1 MPLNKAVDKAVDVC
15 IERGVLKKFFTKIKT
30 EMTGMPISIF
40 EYNEKEELKKEYR
53 HGKRDGERCGERRGI
68 RKGRKDGI
76 AIGESRG
83 KIIGLAQGISQ
94 SLINILGSY
103 GNVPDELKAAIS
115 VQKDINVL
123 NSWQKTALEVSD
135 VGEFRQR
142 TNL

>member
-1 MPLNKAVDKAVDVC
+1 
-15 IERGVLKKFFTKIKT
+15 
-30 EMTGMPISIF
+30 MPISIF
-40 EYNEKEELKKEYR
+40 EYNEKEELRKEYR
-53 HGKRDGERCGERRGI
+53 HGKRDGERRGI

-76 AIGESRG
+76 AIGEARGESRG

-103 GNVPDELKAAIS
+103 GDVPDELKSAIS
-115 VQKDINVL
+115 GQKDINVL

-135 VGEFRQR
+135 VGEFRHR